1 MYLIWVCQFCNKI
14 INGFMYYLIILGNDF
29 GIKKKFTRLNFKS
42 MCIHYT
48 SFIQVRSLQWH
59 GYIGILVTFSPILPW
74 IKTSPY
80 IFWNSILKLYTG
92 GHVSNFQTHSTNE
105 RSSTGEEE
113 KKRENHFQSRST
125 NKFVFV
131 YDNPTTTFAV
141 ASKTVRFL
149 PVHEIIT

>member
-1 MYLIWVCQFCNKI
+1 MIFGFKNFLQDYISKVWVH
-14 INGFMYYLIILGNDF
+14 ILYSSEN
-29 GIKKKFTRLNFKS
+29 
-42 MCIHYT
+42 
-48 SFIQVRSLQWH
+48 VRSVQLH
-59 GYIGILVTFSPILPW
+59 GYIGILVLVTFSPILPW
-74 IKTSPY
+74 IKTSTY
-80 IFWNSILKLYTG
+80 IVLWNSILKLYR

-105 RSSTGEEE
+105 RSSTGEAE